1 MFNTI
6 ILVLFLFVL
15 TKIYSII
22 IILLCIS
29 SFSCLLGTFQP
40 FTLDLLNF
48 PTAGV
53 DYTIDAPDAISITSS
68 STICVTVDILDDQLS
83 DGDKTLNLQLNT
95 NDQSVD
101 IVSSTTSIFIIDN
114 DGMYIYYN
122 SLVSVYLE

>member
-1 MFNTI
+1 MVPFSH
-6 ILVLFLFVL
+6 LLL
-15 TKIYSII
+15 T
-22 IILLCIS
+22 
-29 SFSCLLGTFQP
+29 
-40 FTLDLLNF
+40 LNF

-53 DYTIDAPDAISITSS
+53 DYTIDAPDAISITSSS